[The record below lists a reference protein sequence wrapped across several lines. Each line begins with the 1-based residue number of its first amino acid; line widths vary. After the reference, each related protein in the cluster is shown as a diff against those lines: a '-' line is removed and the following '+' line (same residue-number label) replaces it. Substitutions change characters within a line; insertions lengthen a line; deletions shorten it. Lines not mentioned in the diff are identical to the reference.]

1 MSNCLTLRIKLTYER
16 EKERERETNFTVFP
30 GHWRKSKAL
39 INIAKSGSFVLDILP
54 VFLTRTFYIVLVFI
68 LCE

>member
-1 MSNCLTLRIKLTYER
+1 MRER
-16 EKERERETNFTVFP
+16 KRERETNFTVFP

-39 INIAKSGSFVLDILP
+39 LNVAKSGSFVLNILS
-54 VFLTRTFYIVLVFI
+54 VFLTHAFYVDLVFI

>member
-16 EKERERETNFTVFP
+16 EKEKETNFTVFP
-30 GHWRKSKAL
+30 GHWRKSTAF
-39 INIAKSGSFVLDILP
+39 INIAKSGSFVLDILS
-54 VFLTRTFYIVLVFI
+54 VFLTCTFYIVLVFI